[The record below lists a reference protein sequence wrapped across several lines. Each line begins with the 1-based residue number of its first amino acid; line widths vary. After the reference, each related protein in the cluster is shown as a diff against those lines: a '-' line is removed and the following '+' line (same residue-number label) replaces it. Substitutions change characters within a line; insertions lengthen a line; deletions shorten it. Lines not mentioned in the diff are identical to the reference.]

1 MTINEATE
9 GREYIIRQ
17 IESDDEE
24 MKSFLFT
31 LGCYEGEKITLKIRR
46 RGVIIINIKDAKYS
60 IDRNLAEAIKV

>member
-1 MTINEATE
+1 MTINDATE
-9 GREYIIRQ
+9 GREYVIRQ

-46 RGVIIINIKDAKYS
+46 RGVIIINLKDAKYS

>member
-1 MTINEATE
+1 MTINDATE
-9 GREYIIRQ
+9 GREYVIRQ